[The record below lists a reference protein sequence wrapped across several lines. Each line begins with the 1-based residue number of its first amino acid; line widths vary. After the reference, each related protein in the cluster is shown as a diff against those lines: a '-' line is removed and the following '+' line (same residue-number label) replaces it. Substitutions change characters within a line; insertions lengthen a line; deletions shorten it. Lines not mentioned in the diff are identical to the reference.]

1 MTKETE
7 TGETQLQAKD
17 GQGLPATTGVGERHR
32 TLSLHLYQELTLP
45 TP

>member
-7 TGETQLQAKD
+7 TGEMQLQAKD
-17 GQGLPATTGVGERHR
+17 RQGLPATMGVGERHR
-32 TLSLHLYQELTLP
+32 TLSLHLCKELTLP